1 MPLPIKGR
9 ERGGQFR
16 KAAGRC
22 RKTAAQ
28 FARHA
33 LMIAYFLA
41 TKTPQ
46 QGMPGATRHAGVGSQ
61 PILIYAGIRPLA
73 SEHQHGL
80 RKPLEPSA
88 RCVSEE
94 IGGAV
99 FPKNILRDED
109 LVAGGCRA

>member
-46 QGMPGATRHAGVGSQ
+46 QALPGANS
-61 PILIYAGIRPLA
+61 P
-73 SEHQHGL
+73 
-80 RKPLEPSA
+80 
-88 RCVSEE
+88 C
-94 IGGAV
+94 
-99 FPKNILRDED
+99 
-109 LVAGGCRA
+109 GCRISADL